1 MPGSVSVVLR
11 LAGQALDEGRLAGEV
26 ELVESGERTLVGNA
40 DELISFVCT
49 HRLPIDDA
57 GREEP
62 PGA

>member
-1 MPGSVSVVLR
+1 MVLR

-40 DELISFVCT
+40 DELISFVCD
-49 HRLPIDDA
+49 HRFPIDHA

-62 PGA
+62 RGA